1 MGILMI
7 VFDMA
12 GTTVD
17 EDNVVYKTLQEA
29 IVHYSYP
36 VSLAEVLEF
45 GAGKEK
51 LQAIIDILE
60 KTGFTVD
67 SETIDLI
74 FAYFN
79 DKLAKN
85 YDSLDVKPLP
95 DVEHTFKE
103 LKERN
108 IKVVLNTGYNRKT
121 AESLILKL
129 GWEESNQ
136 FDLLITASDV
146 NNNRPQPDMILL
158 AMSKLNITDPKKV
171 IKIGDSTVDIQ
182 EGQNA
187 ACVLSIGI
195 TSGAHTRAQ
204 LREANPDFIINNV
217 SELIGIIDDINGS
230 KKG

>member
-1 MGILMI
+1 MI

-17 EDNVVYKTLQEA
+17 EDNVVYKTLQDA

-36 VSLAEVLEF
+36 VSLDQVLEF

-60 KTGFTVD
+60 NTGFKV
-67 SETIDLI
+67 SPENIDLI
-74 FAYFN
+74 FAYFI

-85 YDSLDVKPLP
+85 YDTLDVKPLP
-95 DVEHTFKE
+95 DVERTFKH

-121 AESLILKL
+121 AESLIVKL

-146 NNNRPQPDMILL
+146 DNNRPRPDMILL
-158 AMSKLNITDPKKV
+158 AMSKLNILDPKKV
-171 IKIGDSTVDIQ
+171 LKVGDSTVDIQ

-187 ACVLSIGI
+187 ECLLSIGI
-195 TSGAHTRAQ
+195 TSGAHTREQ
-204 LREANPDFIINNV
+204 LREADPDFIINNV
-217 SELIGIIDDINGS
+217 SELIGIIDNLD
-230 KKG
+230 

>member
-1 MGILMI
+1 MI

-17 EDNVVYKTLQEA
+17 EDNVVYKTLQDA

-51 LQAIIDILE
+51 LQAIIDIME
-60 KTGFTVD
+60 NTGFKVTPD
-67 SETIDLI
+67 NINLI

-79 DKLAKN
+79 DKLAMN
-85 YDSLDVKPLP
+85 YDTLDVKPLP
-95 DVEHTFKE
+95 DVERTFKE

-129 GWEESNQ
+129 GWEESKQ

-146 NNNRPQPDMILL
+146 NNNRPKPDMILL
-158 AMSKLNITDPKKV
+158 AMSKLNISDPKKV
-171 IKIGDSTVDIQ
+171 IKVGDSTVDIQ

-187 ACVLSIGI
+187 ECLLSIGI
-195 TSGAHTRAQ
+195 TSGAHTHAQ
-204 LREANPDFIINNV
+204 LREADPDFIINNV
-217 SELIGIIDDINGS
+217 SELIGIIEYLD
-230 KKG
+230 

>member
-1 MGILMI
+1 MI

-17 EDNVVYKTLQEA
+17 EDNVVYKTLQDA

-36 VSLAEVLEF
+36 VSLDQVLEF

-60 KTGFTVD
+60 NTGFKVTP
-67 SETIDLI
+67 ENIDLI
-74 FAYFN
+74 FSYFN

-95 DVEHTFKE
+95 DVERTFKD

-108 IKVVLNTGYNRKT
+108 IKIVLNTGYNRKT
-121 AESLILKL
+121 AESLIVKL

-136 FDLLITASDV
+136 FDLLVTASDV

-158 AMSKLNITDPKKV
+158 AMSKLNILDPKKI
-171 IKIGDSTVDIQ
+171 IKVGDSTVDIQ

-187 ACVLSIGI
+187 ECLLSIGI
-195 TSGAHTRAQ
+195 TSGAHTRKQ
-204 LREANPDFIINNV
+204 LREADPDFIIDNV
-217 SELIGIIDDINGS
+217 SELIGIIDYLD
-230 KKG
+230 

>member
-1 MGILMI
+1 MI

-17 EDNVVYKTLQEA
+17 EDNVVYKTLQDA

-36 VSLAEVLEF
+36 VSLDQVLEF

-60 KTGFTVD
+60 NTGFKV
-67 SETIDLI
+67 SPENIDLI
-74 FAYFN
+74 FAYFI

-85 YDSLDVKPLP
+85 YDTLDVKPLP
-95 DVEHTFKE
+95 DVELTFKH

-121 AESLILKL
+121 AESLIVKL

-146 NNNRPQPDMILL
+146 NNNRPRPDMILL
-158 AMSKLNITDPKKV
+158 AMSKLNILDPKKV
-171 IKIGDSTVDIQ
+171 LKVGDSTVDIQ

-187 ACVLSIGI
+187 ECLLSIGI
-195 TSGAHTRAQ
+195 TSGAHTREQ
-204 LREANPDFIINNV
+204 LREADPDFIINNV
-217 SELIGIIDDINGS
+217 SELLGIIDNLD
-230 KKG
+230 

>member
-1 MGILMI
+1 MV

-17 EDNVVYKTLQEA
+17 EDNVVYKTLQDA

-36 VSLAEVLEF
+36 VSLSQVLEF

-51 LQAIIDILE
+51 RQAVIDILE
-60 KTGFTVD
+60 NTGFEVS
-67 SETIDLI
+67 SENVDLI
-74 FAYFN
+74 FAYFI

-85 YDSLDVKPLP
+85 YETLDVKPLP
-95 DVEHTFKE
+95 DVEQTFKN

-121 AESLILKL
+121 AESLIAKL
-129 GWEESNQ
+129 RWEESNQ

-146 NNNRPQPDMILL
+146 KKNRPQPDMILL
-158 AMSKLNITDPKKV
+158 AMSKLNILDSKNIIKV
-171 IKIGDSTVDIQ
+171 GDSTVDIE

-187 ACVLSIGI
+187 ECLLSIGI
-195 TSGAHTRAQ
+195 TSGAHTHQQ
-204 LREANPDFIINNV
+204 LREADPDFIIDNV
-217 SELIGIIDDINGS
+217 SELIGIIEYLH
-230 KKG
+230 

>member
-1 MGILMI
+1 MSVLMI

-17 EDNVVYKTLQEA
+17 EDNVVYKTLQDA

-36 VSLAEVLEF
+36 VSLNQVLEF

-60 KTGFTVD
+60 NTGFKVTSD
-67 SETIDLI
+67 TIDLI

-95 DVEHTFKE
+95 DVEHTFKH

-121 AESLILKL
+121 AESLLVKL
-129 GWEESNQ
+129 GWEQSNQ

-158 AMSKLNITDPKKV
+158 AMSKLNILDPKKI
-171 IKIGDSTVDIQ
+171 IKVGDSTVDIQ

-187 ACVLSIGI
+187 ECLLSIGI
-195 TSGAHTRAQ
+195 TSGAHTREQ
-204 LREANPDFIINNV
+204 LREADPDFIIDNV
-217 SELIGIIDDINGS
+217 AELIGIIDYLD
-230 KKG
+230 

>member
-1 MGILMI
+1 MI

-17 EDNVVYKTLQEA
+17 EDNVVYKTLQDA

-36 VSLAEVLEF
+36 VSLDQVLEF

-60 KTGFTVD
+60 NTGFKV
-67 SETIDLI
+67 SPENIDLI
-74 FAYFN
+74 FAYFI

-85 YDSLDVKPLP
+85 YDTLDVKPLP
-95 DVEHTFKE
+95 DVERTFKH

-121 AESLILKL
+121 AESLIVKL
-129 GWEESNQ
+129 GWEESKQ

-146 NNNRPQPDMILL
+146 NNNRPRPDMILL
-158 AMSKLNITDPKKV
+158 AMSKLNILDPKKV
-171 IKIGDSTVDIQ
+171 LKVGDSTVDIQ

-187 ACVLSIGI
+187 ECLLSIGI
-195 TSGAHTRAQ
+195 TSGAHTREQ
-204 LREANPDFIINNV
+204 LREADPDFIINNV
-217 SELIGIIDDINGS
+217 SELIGIIDNLD
-230 KKG
+230 

>member
-1 MGILMI
+1 MI

-17 EDNVVYKTLQEA
+17 EDNVVYKTLQDA

-36 VSLAEVLEF
+36 VSLDQVLEF

-60 KTGFTVD
+60 NTGFKV
-67 SETIDLI
+67 SPENIDLI
-74 FAYFN
+74 FAYFI

-85 YDSLDVKPLP
+85 YDTLDVKPLP
-95 DVEHTFKE
+95 DVERTFKH

-121 AESLILKL
+121 AESLIVKL
-129 GWEESNQ
+129 GWEESKQ

-146 NNNRPQPDMILL
+146 DNNRPWPDMILL
-158 AMSKLNITDPKKV
+158 AMSKLNILDPKKV
-171 IKIGDSTVDIQ
+171 LKVGDSTVDIQ

-187 ACVLSIGI
+187 ECLLSIGI
-195 TSGAHTRAQ
+195 TSGAHTREQ
-204 LREANPDFIINNV
+204 LREADPDFIINNV
-217 SELIGIIDDINGS
+217 SELIGIIDNLD
-230 KKG
+230 

>member
-1 MGILMI
+1 MSVLMV

-17 EDNVVYKTLQEA
+17 EDNVVYKTLRDA

-36 VSLAEVLEF
+36 VSLSQVLEF

-51 LQAIIDILE
+51 RQAIIDILE
-60 KTGFTVD
+60 NTGFEVT
-67 SETIDLI
+67 SENVDLI
-74 FAYFN
+74 FAYFI

-85 YDSLDVKPLP
+85 YETLDVKPLP
-95 DVEHTFKE
+95 DVEQTFKY

-121 AESLILKL
+121 AESLIAKL
-129 GWEESNQ
+129 RWEESNQ

-146 NNNRPQPDMILL
+146 KKNRPQPDMILL
-158 AMSKLNITDPKKV
+158 AMSKLNILDSKKI
-171 IKIGDSTVDIQ
+171 IKVGDSTVDIE

-187 ACVLSIGI
+187 ECLLSIGI
-195 TSGAHTRAQ
+195 TSGAHTHEQ
-204 LREANPDFIINNV
+204 LREANPDFIIDKV
-217 SELIGIIDDINGS
+217 SELIGIIEYLH
-230 KKG
+230 

>member
-1 MGILMI
+1 MI

-17 EDNVVYKTLQEA
+17 EDNVVYKTLQDA

-36 VSLAEVLEF
+36 VSLNQVLEF

-60 KTGFTVD
+60 NTGFKVSSD
-67 SETIDLI
+67 TIDLI

-95 DVEHTFKE
+95 DVEHTFKH

-121 AESLILKL
+121 AESLLVKL
-129 GWEESNQ
+129 GWEQSNQ

-158 AMSKLNITDPKKV
+158 AMSKLNILDPKKI
-171 IKIGDSTVDIQ
+171 IKVGDSTVDIQ

-187 ACVLSIGI
+187 ECLLSIGI
-195 TSGAHTRAQ
+195 TSGAHTREQ
-204 LREANPDFIINNV
+204 LREADPDFIIDNV
-217 SELIGIIDDINGS
+217 AELIGIIDYLD
-230 KKG
+230 

>member
-1 MGILMI
+1 MI

-17 EDNVVYKTLQEA
+17 EDNVVYKTLQDA

-36 VSLAEVLEF
+36 VSLDQVLEF

-60 KTGFTVD
+60 NTGFKV
-67 SETIDLI
+67 SPENIDLI
-74 FAYFN
+74 FAYFI

-85 YDSLDVKPLP
+85 YDTLDVKPLP
-95 DVEHTFKE
+95 DVERTFKH

-121 AESLILKL
+121 AESLIVKL

-146 NNNRPQPDMILL
+146 NNNRPRPDMILL
-158 AMSKLNITDPKKV
+158 AMSKLNILDPKKV
-171 IKIGDSTVDIQ
+171 LKVGDSTVDIQ

-187 ACVLSIGI
+187 ECLLSIGI
-195 TSGAHTRAQ
+195 TSGAHTREQ
-204 LREANPDFIINNV
+204 LREADPDFIINNV
-217 SELIGIIDDINGS
+217 SELIGIIDNLD
-230 KKG
+230 

>member
-1 MGILMI
+1 MI

-17 EDNVVYKTLQEA
+17 EDNVVYKTLQDA

-36 VSLAEVLEF
+36 VSLDQVLEF

-60 KTGFTVD
+60 NTGFEV
-67 SETIDLI
+67 SPENIDLI
-74 FAYFN
+74 FAYFI

-85 YDSLDVKPLP
+85 YDTLDVKPLP
-95 DVEHTFKE
+95 DVERIFKH

-121 AESLILKL
+121 AESLIVKL

-146 NNNRPQPDMILL
+146 NNNRPRPDMILL
-158 AMSKLNITDPKKV
+158 AMSKLNILDPKKV
-171 IKIGDSTVDIQ
+171 LKVGDSTVDIQ

-187 ACVLSIGI
+187 ECLLSIGI
-195 TSGAHTRAQ
+195 TSGAHTREQ
-204 LREANPDFIINNV
+204 LREADPDFIINNV
-217 SELIGIIDDINGS
+217 SELIGIIDNLD
-230 KKG
+230 

>member
-1 MGILMI
+1 MI

-17 EDNVVYKTLQEA
+17 EDNVVYKTLQDA

-36 VSLAEVLEF
+36 VSLDQVLEF

-60 KTGFTVD
+60 NTGFKV
-67 SETIDLI
+67 SPENIDLI
-74 FAYFN
+74 FAYFI

-85 YDSLDVKPLP
+85 YDTLDVKPLP
-95 DVEHTFKE
+95 DVERTFKH

-121 AESLILKL
+121 AESLIVKL

-146 NNNRPQPDMILL
+146 NNNRPRPDMILL
-158 AMSKLNITDPKKV
+158 AMSKLNILDPKKV
-171 IKIGDSTVDIQ
+171 LKVGDSTVDIQ

-187 ACVLSIGI
+187 ECLLSIGI
-195 TSGAHTRAQ
+195 TSGAHTREQ
-204 LREANPDFIINNV
+204 LREADPDFIIDNV
-217 SELIGIIDDINGS
+217 AELIGIIDYLD
-230 KKG
+230 

>member
-1 MGILMI
+1 MI

-17 EDNVVYKTLQEA
+17 EDNVVYKTLQDA

-36 VSLAEVLEF
+36 VSLDQVLEF

-60 KTGFTVD
+60 NTGFEV
-67 SETIDLI
+67 SPENIDLI
-74 FAYFN
+74 FAYFI

-85 YDSLDVKPLP
+85 YDTLDVKPLP
-95 DVEHTFKE
+95 DVERTFKH

-121 AESLILKL
+121 AESLIVKL

-146 NNNRPQPDMILL
+146 NNNRPRPDMILL
-158 AMSKLNITDPKKV
+158 AMSKLNILDPKKV
-171 IKIGDSTVDIQ
+171 LKVGDSTVDIQ

-187 ACVLSIGI
+187 ECLLSIGI
-195 TSGAHTRAQ
+195 TSGAHTREQ
-204 LREANPDFIINNV
+204 LREADPDFIINNV
-217 SELIGIIDDINGS
+217 SELIGIIDNLD
-230 KKG
+230 

>member
-1 MGILMI
+1 MI

-17 EDNVVYKTLQEA
+17 EDNVVYKTLQDA

-36 VSLAEVLEF
+36 VSLDQVLEF

-60 KTGFTVD
+60 NTGFKV
-67 SETIDLI
+67 SPENIDLI
-74 FAYFN
+74 FAYFI

-85 YDSLDVKPLP
+85 YDTLDVKPLP
-95 DVEHTFKE
+95 DVERTFKH

-121 AESLILKL
+121 AESLIVKL

-146 NNNRPQPDMILL
+146 DNNRPWPDMILL
-158 AMSKLNITDPKKV
+158 AMSKLNILDPKKV
-171 IKIGDSTVDIQ
+171 LKVGDSTVDIQ

-187 ACVLSIGI
+187 ECLLSIGI
-195 TSGAHTRAQ
+195 TSGAHTREQ
-204 LREANPDFIINNV
+204 LREADPDFIINNV
-217 SELIGIIDDINGS
+217 SELIGIIDNLD
-230 KKG
+230 

>member
-1 MGILMI
+1 MI

-17 EDNVVYKTLQEA
+17 EDNVVYKTLQDA

-36 VSLAEVLEF
+36 VSLDQVLEF

-60 KTGFTVD
+60 NTGFKV
-67 SETIDLI
+67 SPENIDLI
-74 FAYFN
+74 FAYFI

-85 YDSLDVKPLP
+85 YDTLDVKSLP
-95 DVEHTFKE
+95 DVERIFKH

-121 AESLILKL
+121 AESLIVKL

-146 NNNRPQPDMILL
+146 DNNRPWPDMILL
-158 AMSKLNITDPKKV
+158 AMSKLNILDPKKV
-171 IKIGDSTVDIQ
+171 LKVGDSTVDIQ

-187 ACVLSIGI
+187 ECLLSIGI
-195 TSGAHTRAQ
+195 TSGAHTREQ
-204 LREANPDFIINNV
+204 LREADPDFIINNV
-217 SELIGIIDDINGS
+217 SELIGIIDNLD
-230 KKG
+230 

>member
-1 MGILMI
+1 MI

-17 EDNVVYKTLQEA
+17 EDNVVYKTLQDA

-36 VSLAEVLEF
+36 VSLDQVLEF

-60 KTGFTVD
+60 NTGFKV
-67 SETIDLI
+67 SPENIDLI
-74 FAYFN
+74 FAYFI

-85 YDSLDVKPLP
+85 YDTLDVKPLP
-95 DVEHTFKE
+95 DVELTFKH

-121 AESLILKL
+121 AESLIVKL

-146 NNNRPQPDMILL
+146 NNNRPRPDMILL
-158 AMSKLNITDPKKV
+158 AMSKLNILDPKKV
-171 IKIGDSTVDIQ
+171 LKVGDSTVDIQ

-187 ACVLSIGI
+187 DCLLSIGI
-195 TSGAHTRAQ
+195 TSGAHTREQ
-204 LREANPDFIINNV
+204 LAEADPDFIIDNV
-217 SELIGIIDDINGS
+217 AELIGIIDYLD
-230 KKG
+230 

>member
-1 MGILMI
+1 MSVLMI

-17 EDNVVYKTLQEA
+17 EDNVVYKTLQDA

-36 VSLAEVLEF
+36 VSLNQVLEF

-60 KTGFTVD
+60 NTGFKVSSD
-67 SETIDLI
+67 TIDLI

-95 DVEHTFKE
+95 DVEHTFKH

-121 AESLILKL
+121 AESLLVKL
-129 GWEESNQ
+129 GWEQSNQ

-158 AMSKLNITDPKKV
+158 AMSKLNILDPKKI
-171 IKIGDSTVDIQ
+171 IKVGDSTVDIQ

-187 ACVLSIGI
+187 ECLLSIGI
-195 TSGAHTRAQ
+195 TSGAHTREQ
-204 LREANPDFIINNV
+204 LREADPDFIIDNV
-217 SELIGIIDDINGS
+217 AELIGIIDYLD
-230 KKG
+230 

>member
-1 MGILMI
+1 MV

-17 EDNVVYKTLQEA
+17 EDNVVYKTLQDA

-36 VSLAEVLEF
+36 VSLSQVLEF

-51 LQAIIDILE
+51 RQAIIDILE
-60 KTGFTVD
+60 NTGFEVT
-67 SETIDLI
+67 SENVDLI
-74 FAYFN
+74 FAYFI

-85 YDSLDVKPLP
+85 YETLDVKPLP
-95 DVEHTFKE
+95 DVEQTFKY

-121 AESLILKL
+121 AESLIAKL
-129 GWEESNQ
+129 RWEESNQ

-146 NNNRPQPDMILL
+146 KKNRPQPDMILL
-158 AMSKLNITDPKKV
+158 AMSKLNILDSKKI
-171 IKIGDSTVDIQ
+171 IKVGDSTVDIE

-187 ACVLSIGI
+187 ECLLSIGI
-195 TSGAHTRAQ
+195 TSGAHTHEQ
-204 LREANPDFIINNV
+204 LREANPDFIIDKV
-217 SELIGIIDDINGS
+217 SELIGIIEYLH
-230 KKG
+230 

>member
-1 MGILMI
+1 MI

-17 EDNVVYKTLQEA
+17 EDNVVYKTLQDA

-36 VSLAEVLEF
+36 VSLDQVLEF

-60 KTGFTVD
+60 NTGFKV
-67 SETIDLI
+67 SPENIDLI
-74 FAYFN
+74 FAYFI

-85 YDSLDVKPLP
+85 YDTLDVKPLP
-95 DVEHTFKE
+95 DVERIFKH

-121 AESLILKL
+121 AESLIVKL

-146 NNNRPQPDMILL
+146 DNNRPWPDMILL
-158 AMSKLNITDPKKV
+158 AMSKLNILDPKKV
-171 IKIGDSTVDIQ
+171 LKVGDSTVDIQ

-187 ACVLSIGI
+187 ECLLSIGI
-195 TSGAHTRAQ
+195 TSGAHTREQ
-204 LREANPDFIINNV
+204 LREADPDFIINNV
-217 SELIGIIDDINGS
+217 SELIGIIDNLD
-230 KKG
+230 

>member
-1 MGILMI
+1 MSVLMV

-17 EDNVVYKTLQEA
+17 EDNVVYKTLQDA

-36 VSLAEVLEF
+36 VSLSQVLEF

-51 LQAIIDILE
+51 RQAVIDILE
-60 KTGFTVD
+60 NTGFEVS
-67 SETIDLI
+67 SENVDLI
-74 FAYFN
+74 FAYFI

-85 YDSLDVKPLP
+85 YETLDVKPLP
-95 DVEHTFKE
+95 DVEQTFKN

-121 AESLILKL
+121 AESLIAKL
-129 GWEESNQ
+129 RWEESNQ

-146 NNNRPQPDMILL
+146 KKNRPQPDMILL
-158 AMSKLNITDPKKV
+158 AMSKLNILDSKNIIKV
-171 IKIGDSTVDIQ
+171 GDSTVDIE

-187 ACVLSIGI
+187 ECLLSIGI
-195 TSGAHTRAQ
+195 TSGAHTHQQ
-204 LREANPDFIINNV
+204 LREADPDFIIDNV
-217 SELIGIIDDINGS
+217 SELIGIIEYLH
-230 KKG
+230 

>member
-1 MGILMI
+1 MI

-17 EDNVVYKTLQEA
+17 EDNVVYKTLQDA

-36 VSLAEVLEF
+36 VSLDQVLEF

-60 KTGFTVD
+60 NTGFKV
-67 SETIDLI
+67 SPENIDLI
-74 FAYFN
+74 FAYFI

-85 YDSLDVKPLP
+85 YDTLDVKPLP
-95 DVEHTFKE
+95 DVERTFKH

-121 AESLILKL
+121 AESLIVKL

-146 NNNRPQPDMILL
+146 NNNRPRPDMILL
-158 AMSKLNITDPKKV
+158 AMSKLNILDPKKV
-171 IKIGDSTVDIQ
+171 LKVGDSTVDIQ

-187 ACVLSIGI
+187 ECLLSIGI
-195 TSGAHTRAQ
+195 TSGAHTREQ
-204 LREANPDFIINNV
+204 LREADPDFIINNV
-217 SELIGIIDDINGS
+217 SELLGIIDNLD
-230 KKG
+230 

>member
-1 MGILMI
+1 MSVLMI

-17 EDNVVYKTLQEA
+17 EDNVVYKTLQDA

-36 VSLAEVLEF
+36 VSLSQVLEF

-60 KTGFTVD
+60 NTGFKVAPD
-67 SETIDLI
+67 NIDLI

-85 YDSLDVKPLP
+85 YDTLDVKPLP
-95 DVEHTFKE
+95 DVERTFKE

-121 AESLILKL
+121 AESLIVKL

-158 AMSKLNITDPKKV
+158 AMSKLNISDPKKV
-171 IKIGDSTVDIQ
+171 IKVGDSTVDIQ

-187 ACVLSIGI
+187 ECLLSIGI
-195 TSGAHTRAQ
+195 TSGAHTKEQ
-204 LREANPDFIINNV
+204 LREADPDFIINNV
-217 SELIGIIDDINGS
+217 SELIGIIDYLD
-230 KKG
+230 

>member
-1 MGILMI
+1 MSVLMI

-17 EDNVVYKTLQEA
+17 EDNVVYKTLQDA

-36 VSLAEVLEF
+36 VSLDQVLEF

-60 KTGFTVD
+60 NTGFKV
-67 SETIDLI
+67 SPENIDLI
-74 FAYFN
+74 FAYFI

-85 YDSLDVKPLP
+85 YDTLDVKPLP
-95 DVEHTFKE
+95 DVERTFKH

-121 AESLILKL
+121 AESLIVKL
-129 GWEESNQ
+129 GWEESKQ

-146 NNNRPQPDMILL
+146 NNNRPRPDMILL
-158 AMSKLNITDPKKV
+158 AMSKLNILDPKKV
-171 IKIGDSTVDIQ
+171 LKVGDSTVDIQ

-187 ACVLSIGI
+187 ECLLSIGI
-195 TSGAHTRAQ
+195 TSGAHTREQ
-204 LREANPDFIINNV
+204 LREADPDFIINNV
-217 SELIGIIDDINGS
+217 SELIGIIDNLD
-230 KKG
+230 

>member
-1 MGILMI
+1 MI

-17 EDNVVYKTLQEA
+17 EDNVVYKTLQDA

-36 VSLAEVLEF
+36 VSLDQVLEF

-60 KTGFTVD
+60 NTGFEV
-67 SETIDLI
+67 SPENIDLI
-74 FAYFN
+74 FAYFI

-85 YDSLDVKPLP
+85 YDTLDVKPLP
-95 DVEHTFKE
+95 DVERTFKH

-121 AESLILKL
+121 AESLIVKL

-146 NNNRPQPDMILL
+146 NNNRPRPDMILL
-158 AMSKLNITDPKKV
+158 AMSKLNILDPKKV
-171 IKIGDSTVDIQ
+171 LKVGDSTVDIQ

-187 ACVLSIGI
+187 ECLLSIGI
-195 TSGAHTRAQ
+195 TSGAHTREQ
-204 LREANPDFIINNV
+204 LREADPDFIINNV
-217 SELIGIIDDINGS
+217 SELLGIIDNLD
-230 KKG
+230 

>member
-1 MGILMI
+1 MSVLMI

-17 EDNVVYKTLQEA
+17 EDNVVYKTLQDA

-36 VSLAEVLEF
+36 VSLNQVLEF

-60 KTGFTVD
+60 NTGFKVTSD
-67 SETIDLI
+67 TIDLI

-85 YDSLDVKPLP
+85 YDTLDVKPLP
-95 DVEHTFKE
+95 YVERTFKE

-121 AESLILKL
+121 AESLLVKL
-129 GWEESNQ
+129 GWKESNQ
-136 FDLLITASDV
+136 FDQLITASDV

-158 AMSKLNITDPKKV
+158 AMSKLNIFDPKKI
-171 IKIGDSTVDIQ
+171 IKVGDSTVDIQ

-187 ACVLSIGI
+187 DCLLSIGI
-195 TSGAHTRAQ
+195 TSGAHTREQ
-204 LREANPDFIINNV
+204 LAEADPDFIIDNIA
-217 SELIGIIDDINGS
+217 ELIGIIDYLD
-230 KKG
+230 

>member
-1 MGILMI
+1 MSVLMI

-17 EDNVVYKTLQEA
+17 EDNVVYKTLQDA

-36 VSLAEVLEF
+36 VSLDQVLEF

-60 KTGFTVD
+60 NTGFKV
-67 SETIDLI
+67 SPENIDLI
-74 FAYFN
+74 FAYFI

-85 YDSLDVKPLP
+85 YDTLDVKPLP
-95 DVEHTFKE
+95 DVERTFKH

-121 AESLILKL
+121 AESLIVKL

-146 NNNRPQPDMILL
+146 DNNRPWPDMILL
-158 AMSKLNITDPKKV
+158 AMSKLNILDPKKV
-171 IKIGDSTVDIQ
+171 LKVGDSTVDIQ

-187 ACVLSIGI
+187 ECLLSIGI
-195 TSGAHTRAQ
+195 TSGAHTREQ
-204 LREANPDFIINNV
+204 LREADPDFIINNV
-217 SELIGIIDDINGS
+217 SELIGIIDNLD
-230 KKG
+230 